1 MKFNLIDIEN
11 WSRKTY
17 FEHYLNNVRC
27 TYSMTTNIEITDL
40 LQEIKLKNI
49 KLYPTII
56 YMISTIVNKNM
67 RNFAPVLM
75 RIMI

>member
-27 TYSMTTNIEITDL
+27 T
-40 LQEIKLKNI
+40 
-49 KLYPTII
+49 
-56 YMISTIVNKNM
+56 
-67 RNFAPVLM
+67 FAPVLM